1 MKKLAYLTLE
11 ESRIKNRR
19 SSMNYLIGSS
29 KSVDSKR
36 LLMNAKLRVRPW
48 KYASISLWLL
58 QVLLVVVFWH
68 ILSLRDR
75 YSSLGT

>member
-1 MKKLAYLTLE
+1 
-11 ESRIKNRR
+11 
-19 SSMNYLIGSS
+19 MNYLIGSS

-36 LLMNAKLRVRPW
+36 LLMNAKLRVRLW